1 MQTASKL
8 PWDIPKLAGASGA
21 FGAENQEARSRTGS
35 DMPRVSMTD
44 QFLLSQQ
51 QQHQGAGLEGT
62 MMEWPAAA
70 GQSSGSGTVGIGGA
84 DEFDVPPGVGLGV
97 GSAIKH
103 GKNKMQLRINAH
115 IDTSDLANTDYS
127 QNNSVSLTQ
136 MC

>member
-1 MQTASKL
+1 
-8 PWDIPKLAGASGA
+8 
-21 FGAENQEARSRTGS
+21 
-35 DMPRVSMTD
+35 MPRVSMTD

-62 MMEWPAAA
+62 MMDWPAAA

-127 QNNSVSLTQ
+127 QIYSPVAASKGSARRGSNSNHVGGDGGFSSNSNSN
-136 MC
+136 